1 MTDKKTENKLR
12 RALGKAGYMLHKA
25 SGMIGADNLGG
36 YMICDLYN
44 NAVVCGSRFELDL
57 DDVADWL
64 EHLASE
70 DE

>member
-1 MTDKKTENKLR
+1 LR
-12 RALGKAGYMLHKA
+12 RALGKAGYTLHKA
-25 SGMIGADNLGG
+25 RGMICAENLGG
-36 YMICDLYN
+36 YVICDLYT

-64 EHLASE
+64 DCLASE